1 MPVTFETLWAYHGL
15 HDDELDVEAGAVLEL
30 VSSPDADWSICF
42 DAVSQ
47 SQGLIPTSYLKQI
60 AADDAP
66 PAPPLPARSYREPS
80 AANAKAPQQAKAE
93 DDSLAELRLRL
104 AAMHD
109 DDDNGDSPAT
119 SSLAS
124 AAAPSAQEL
133 MQRFS
138 ALKLRASG
146 SPMPSSDSPRPL
158 SSASSVATPRAAPA
172 MPPPPSSLSA
182 DDEPPLP
189 PRNLNLPLPPRLPP
203 VVSTPAA
210 AATPPPPPPNVALAA
225 LQKKAQEQAV
235 AAALEEQRRQQQQQE
250 QQRAAEAER
259 VRLEEQSRQAALLLA
274 QVPSEPMPAK
284 PAPRR
289 PSAVDTPATQ
299 PRFASLAQDVQRQAI
314 ALENQRKLPEARA
327 KYELA
332 LSYYTR
338 ALEAKQIPVSLM
350 AATLSAMDG
359 VLDCLSG
366 APYEQRPQVLLIMAQ
381 NGYAPKAKG
390 AEKRVAA
397 MAADRA
403 GEYAKAL
410 ELYKEAIEYLFAHR
424 KAIAAEPDVNKAIG
438 EMMDRAELL
447 KKALGR

>member
-30 VSSPDADWSICF
+30 VSSPDADWSLCF
-42 DAVSQ
+42 DPVSQ
-47 SQGLIPTSYLKQI
+47 TQGLIPASYLKQV

-66 PAPPLPARSYREPS
+66 PAPPLPSRSYREP
-80 AANAKAPQQAKAE
+80 AAAAAATANTKAAKAEAE
-93 DDSLAELRLRL
+93 DDSLAELRSRL

-109 DDDNGDSPAT
+109 DGGGDSRAT
-119 SSLAS
+119 PPAS
-124 AAAPSAQEL
+124 AAAPSAQDL

-146 SPMPSSDSPRPL
+146 SPMLSSDSPRPL
-158 SSASSVATPRAAPA
+158 SDASSAMTPRAAPA
-172 MPPPPSSLSA
+172 EPPPPAS

-203 VVSTPAA
+203 VASA
-210 AATPPPPPPNVALAA
+210 PPPPPPDVALAA

-235 AAALEEQRRQQQQQE
+235 AAALEEQRRQQQWLE

-259 VRLEEQSRQAALLLA
+259 ARLEEQSRQAALLLA
-274 QVPSEPMPAK
+274 QVPSEPVPAK

-289 PSAVDTPATQ
+289 PSAVDTPVTQ

-338 ALEAKQIPVSLM
+338 ALEAQQIPVSLM
-350 AATLSAMDG
+350 AATLSAMEG

-366 APYEQRPQVLLIMAQ
+366 APCEQRPQVLLIMAQ
-381 NGYAPKAKG
+381 SGYAPKAKG
-390 AEKRVAA
+390 AEKRLAA

-403 GEYAKAL
+403 GEFAKAL